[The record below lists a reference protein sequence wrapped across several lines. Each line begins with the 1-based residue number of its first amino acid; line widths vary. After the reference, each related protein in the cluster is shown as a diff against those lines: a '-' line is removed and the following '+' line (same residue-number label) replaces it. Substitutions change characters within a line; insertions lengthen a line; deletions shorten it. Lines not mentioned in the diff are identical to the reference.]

1 MKNIFLEKINPEISD
16 LELEIPDSRPE
27 IRILREKTSLG
38 TSSHV
43 WKLDFFIYHDEKTF
57 LKKMMGTTVKGTS
70 IRV

>member
-1 MKNIFLEKINPEISD
+1 MFFEQINHEISD

-43 WKLDFFIYHDEKTF
+43 WKLDFFIYHDENTF
-57 LKKMMGTTVKGTS
+57 LKKMMGTTIKGTS
-70 IRV
+70 IKVRA

>member
-1 MKNIFLEKINPEISD
+1 MNIFFLEKINPEISD

-43 WKLDFFIYHDEKTF
+43 WKLFFFIYHDEKTC
-57 LKKMMGTTVKGTS
+57 LKQMMGTPIKGTS
-70 IRV
+70 IKV